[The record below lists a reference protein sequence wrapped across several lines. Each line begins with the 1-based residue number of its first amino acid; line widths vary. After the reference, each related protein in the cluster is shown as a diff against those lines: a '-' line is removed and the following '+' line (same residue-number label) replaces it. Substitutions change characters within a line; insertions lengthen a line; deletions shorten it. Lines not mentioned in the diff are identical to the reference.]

1 MSNNINKIDDLD
13 QENSESMNTLVHIQ
27 SNETSSSMEI
37 QDLKVNISVYLN
49 YISLLSLN
57 NKLSYKQNQLDEV
70 KTRSMIIETTKQ
82 DEIDELKFRS
92 KQEIDSL
99 NHIIGKICAL

>member
-37 QDLKVNISVYLN
+37 QDLKVNISKL
-49 YISLLSLN
+49 YISF
-57 NKLSYKQNQLDEV
+57 
-70 KTRSMIIETTKQ
+70 I
-82 DEIDELKFRS
+82 S
-92 KQEIDSL
+92 K
-99 NHIIGKICAL
+99 